1 MLFNK
6 DLSILKILC
15 QNLLIPLKTI
25 TLLKYHKD
33 IVLNYILLNIKTQT
47 FCYCLGQISKAVQ
60 QTT

>member
-15 QNLLIPLKTI
+15 PNLLIPLKMI

-33 IVLNYILLNIKTQT
+33 ILLHYILLNIKTQT
-47 FCYCLGQISKAVQ
+47 FFCLGQISKAVQ